1 MYCPNCGKKQGENA
15 KFCYS
20 CGTKIIIPKQDD
32 DTEPSAS
39 PMPSISSENSAQTKP
54 IQPIKDTV
62 PQKTEIRNDKAFEAT
77 KGNSDSIEDRINQFK
92 AREGEESRSRS
103 ERATS
108 HIEYNNDTE
117 QQKNKEDGKALKIGC
132 LFVII
137 IITLFLA
144 MGCVA
149 SMGGGGSTS
158 SSKATCSVCGRS
170 WGPGDSSGNYM
181 KIVMSSMCKSCY
193 NNYKQMEVYRDAMG
207 N

>member
-32 DTEPSAS
+32 DDNEPSAS

-77 KGNSDSIEDRINQFK
+77 KGKADSIEDRINQFK
-92 AREGEESRSRS
+92 AREEEERRSIS

-117 QQKNKEDGKALKIGC
+117 QKKNEEDGKAFKIGC

-144 MGCVA
+144 MGCIA

-158 SSKATCSVCGRS
+158 SSKATCSVCGRYTTV
-170 WGPGDSSGNYM
+170 GYSG
-181 KIVMSSMCKSCY
+181 MCDSCY
-193 NNYKQMEVYRDAMG
+193 RNYKQMQPYYNYATG